1 VIRRAVKL
9 HGRFA
14 VNYSCDYLR
23 RQTMKKTFLKL
34 TVLALAGALALAAC
48 GNAEAGPAGTPGAPG
63 TNGEPGGVGVMVRD
77 ASDQLIGYLVST
89 NTGATGNYTVYNP
102 SAIGAAYPDGVFTIG
117 KASHTGT
124 LGAWTGSGT
133 DGLATT
139 GSSIFYQT
147 TAGTGD
153 PLQSEGYS
161 GAPTA
166 YYVKGLLWDGSTT
179 QLSPNYTYYT
189 WKTDTN
195 NDGLPDAP
203 SAITSAAIRVPATS
217 SPVSDPQ
224 TGTFYDL
231 KIVTA
236 SEVDALKSLAYA
248 KFLAD
253 TGLDSL
259 ANPIT
264 WPLHLDA
271 VAE

>member
-1 VIRRAVKL
+1 
-9 HGRFA
+9 
-14 VNYSCDYLR
+14 
-23 RQTMKKTFLKL
+23 MKKTFLKL

-48 GNAEAGPAGTPGAPG
+48 GDAEAGPAGTPGAPG

-77 ASDQLIGYLVST
+77 ASDQLIGYLVSAG
-89 NTGATGNYTVYNP
+89 TGAAGNYTVYNP

-133 DGLATT
+133 DGTSLTTLYYASSDGTGTPMYATT
-139 GSSIFYQT
+139 TPVAYRV
-147 TAGTGD
+147 
-153 PLQSEGYS
+153 YYHYWN
-161 GAPTA
+161 GANNN
-166 YYVKGLLWDGSTT
+166 VL
-179 QLSPNYTYYT
+179 TYYY
-189 WKTDTN
+189 WKNDADS
-195 NDGLPDAP
+195 DGLPDSGPDAANYGSYRSSGNP
-203 SAITSAAIRVPATS
+203 SSLYT
-217 SPVSDPQ
+217 
-224 TGTFYDL
+224 TGETYPCYEL

-236 SEVDALKSLAYA
+236 SEVDALKPLAYA

-253 TGLDSL
+253 TGLDAL